1 MFNFTDLLSKI
12 KLPFFSN
19 LELYF
24 DLGTSITK
32 IAIKD
37 KGIILREPSCLGLNT
52 RINEYLFFGNE
63 AKSII
68 GKTPDFIKIVK
79 PMNEGVISDF
89 DAEVSLIK
97 KFLERSAFLYS
108 SSSIIKPMMLGI
120 SAIPSIATEI
130 EQKAVEEALYKNGLS
145 QVFLIEKP
153 LATAAGCNLNIFSHK
168 PSFIVDLGG
177 GLIELSIIGSGGIIT
192 QKTIKNAGDNMNKLI
207 YNYVYLKYG
216 VILGEIT
223 CEDLKINLLNFEDKE
238 KTITIRGKSLETGL
252 PKSVR
257 IKSSDIKE
265 ALLTNFNQII
275 DGIKELIE
283 SSPPEIVDEI
293 MENGLI
299 LSGGLSRIKGLNMF
313 FEQETK
319 INVLSNEAFYYAT
332 INGLIKL
339 AKHKDELSKIMIRK
353 S

>member
-1 MFNFTDLLSKI
+1 MNNFTSWLTKI

-19 LELYF
+19 FEIYF

-37 KGIILREPSCLGLNT
+37 KGIILREPTFLGYNS
-52 RINEYLFFGNE
+52 RINQYLFFGTE

-68 GKTPDFIKIVK
+68 GKTPDFIKIMRPVVG
-79 PMNEGVISDF
+79 GVISDF
-89 DAEVSLIK
+89 DAEVVLIK
-97 KFLERSAFLYS
+97 KYLERSVYLYFS
-108 SSSIIKPMMLGI
+108 NKIIKPIMIGV
-120 SAIPSIATEI
+120 AVIPSIATEI

-153 LATAAGCNLNIFSHK
+153 LATAAGCNLNIFSHQ
-168 PSFIVDLGG
+168 PNLIVDLGG
-177 GLIELSIIGSGGIIT
+177 GLIELSIVGSGGIIS
-192 QKTIKNAGDNMNKLI
+192 QKTLKNAGDNMNKLI

-216 VILGEIT
+216 VILGEAT
-223 CEDLKINLLNFEDKE
+223 CEELKIDLLNFENTE

-257 IKSSDIKE
+257 IKNTDIKE
-265 ALLTNFNQII
+265 ALLTNFNLII

-283 SSPPEIVDEI
+283 SSPPEIVNEV
-293 MENGLI
+293 MKRGVI
-299 LSGGLSRIKGLNMF
+299 LTGGLSQIKGLDKF
-313 FEQETK
+313 FEQEIK
-319 INVLSNEAFYYAT
+319 INVLTSENYQYAT

-339 AKHKDELSKIMIRK
+339 ARNKEELSKLIIR
-353 S
+353 